1 MYLTSAAGGKSGAG
15 TALARPARLH
25 GLDRSVKL
33 AVVGETTVPIPTRV
47 LVLGMAHEDGTI
59 LAEELVP
66 VAAACGL
73 TADQVRSCLRRLVT
87 EGLFERRD
95 TGTGTTTATGK
106 KATAYVATAKG
117 LAELGLSIER
127 TRLAYVQDAAG
138 RGWDR
143 QWRLVAFAVP
153 ERERAARDAFRD
165 HLIELGGAAIQGG
178 LYVSPHPWH
187 KDVLAE
193 AERLGIDATVTTA
206 TTDDLEVAGERD
218 PRKLAAALWPIV
230 ELADRYQSFV
240 DRYRSVPDRLHAMKE
255 KHERLPDAY
264 FLPGAL
270 AMGVDFQSCFNEDP
284 LLPPELLPRPWPGR
298 TARELL
304 LTSRRLA
311 LAIRKGQG
319 RPALFRAS
327 FDDAVEAIP

>member
-1 MYLTSAAGGKSGAG
+1 M
-15 TALARPARLH
+15 
-25 GLDRSVKL
+25 
-33 AVVGETTVPIPTRV
+33 GETTVSIPTRV

-59 LAEELVP
+59 VTEELLP
-66 VAAACGL
+66 VANACGL
-73 TADQVRSCLRRLVT
+73 TPDQVRSCLRRLVT
-87 EGLFERRD
+87 EGLFLRQ
-95 TGTGTTTATGK
+95 GTG
-106 KATAYVATAKG
+106 KATRYVATQKG
-117 LAELGLSIER
+117 LADLGLGIER
-127 TRLAYVQDAAG
+127 TRLAYLQDAAG

-165 HLIELGGAAIQGG
+165 HLIELGGDPIQGG

-187 KDVLAE
+187 KELTAE
-193 AERLGIDATVTTA
+193 AERLGIIEAVTIA

-218 PRKLAAALWPIV
+218 PRKLAAMLWPLD
-230 ELADRYQSFV
+230 ELASRYDAFNDRYT
-240 DRYRSVPDRLHAMKE
+240 SVPDRLADMRE
-255 KHERLPDAY
+255 KHERLPDSH

-270 AMGVDFQSCFNEDP
+270 AMGVAFQECFRDDP

-298 TARELL
+298 QARELVL
-304 LTSRRLA
+304 ASRRLA

-327 FDDAVEAIP
+327 FDEAVEAIH